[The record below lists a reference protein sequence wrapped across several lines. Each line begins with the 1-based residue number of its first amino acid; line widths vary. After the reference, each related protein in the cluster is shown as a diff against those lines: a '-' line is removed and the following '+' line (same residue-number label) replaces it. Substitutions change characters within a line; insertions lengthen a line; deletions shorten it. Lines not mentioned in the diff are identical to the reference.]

1 MLNKLILLIL
11 MLLFLNACQTYL
23 PIATQMEDTE
33 NSACP
38 KNIEQ
43 IELADIDYLLYANRM
58 VDDMIQDHNV
68 QAALSSNRLKI
79 AIQPISHENN
89 IAQINMDAINLAI
102 KNRILRSGQFII
114 VNDKQSANVYL
125 SGVFNKKA
133 VQSTHCMENFEQFS
147 MQLKNNQT
155 GQLIWSDKKQ
165 FK

>member
-1 MLNKLILLIL
+1 MLNKLILLVL
-11 MLLFLNACQTYL
+11 MLVFVNACQTHL
-23 PIATQMEDTE
+23 PIAAQMEGME
-33 NSACP
+33 NSDCP

-68 QAALSSNRLKI
+68 QEALGSNRLKI

-114 VNDKQSANVYL
+114 VYARHGHKLMGCKSPVGGSPLCKLYP
-125 SGVFNKKA
+125 
-133 VQSTHCMENFEQFS
+133 T
-147 MQLKNNQT
+147 
-155 GQLIWSDKKQ
+155 
-165 FK
+165 